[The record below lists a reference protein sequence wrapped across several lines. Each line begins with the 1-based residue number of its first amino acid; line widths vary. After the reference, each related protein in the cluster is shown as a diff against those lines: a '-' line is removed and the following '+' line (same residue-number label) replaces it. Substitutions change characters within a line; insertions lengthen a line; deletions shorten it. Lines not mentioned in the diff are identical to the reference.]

1 MTYFNVR
8 KLPPVLFALIATA
21 TLAFAGPGTVVK
33 VNGNSFT
40 VHWTMD
46 TSGKISAH
54 GMSEGGYRGG
64 SREKTFTVTPS
75 TVYSVNGGKGSFAN
89 LQKGVHVKVTAQSG
103 VASRVDI
110 LP

>member
-1 MTYFNVR
+1 V
-8 KLPPVLFALIATA
+8 KIIPPVLFALIATA
-21 TLAFAGPGTVVK
+21 TLAFAAPGTVVK

-40 VHWTMD
+40 VHWTVN
-46 TSGKISAH
+46 TSGKISVH
-54 GMSEGGYRGG
+54 GMSEGGYRGS

-75 TVYSVNGGKGSFAN
+75 TVYSVSGGKGSFAD

>member
-1 MTYFNVR
+1 M
-8 KLPPVLFALIATA
+8 KIIPPVLFALIATA
-21 TLAFAGPGTVVK
+21 TLAFAAPGTVVK

-40 VHWTMD
+40 VHWTVN
-46 TSGKISAH
+46 TSGKISVH
-54 GMSEGGYRGG
+54 GMSEGGYRGS

-75 TVYSVNGGKGSFAN
+75 TVYSVSGGKGSFAD